1 MMVSLHMRRGIVDFV
16 GLGFRTDRS
25 SSDVVSPDSMFIV
38 QVSITY
44 WHALGSVTHGTS
56 CPTSL
61 HAHAPVPVPI
71 FVNICMRVCYRV
83 ESAEAVS
90 SPLSSA
96 GQPMLTNHRQ
106 PHSVDHRQPQP
117 WIM

>member
-25 SSDVVSPDSMFIV
+25 SSDLVSPDSMFIV
-38 QVSITY
+38 QVSLTY

-83 ESAEAVS
+83 ESAGGGEFAS
-90 SPLSSA
+90 FKSWAADADKPPPA
-96 GQPMLTNHRQ
+96 TQR
-106 PHSVDHRQPQP
+106 
-117 WIM
+117 